1 MKSSLFTFCHLTR
14 KSDQKTCLCRWCPQ
28 DQDPRLMLLLK
39 SQNVNALLITAKY
52 YNAKIWPFIV
62 FIDNCV
68 QRNVSSQRHCVSYTW
83 RMIIL
88 LFFGTPIISWTH
100 IFLQTQ
106 NLQKAPIFVA
116 ACITALL
123 IFVPTNE
130 DVESKSMNAMH
141 ASSGMLTTLLW
152 QCPM

>member
-1 MKSSLFTFCHLTR
+1 MPKFGHL
-14 KSDQKTCLCRWCPQ
+14 LY
-28 DQDPRLMLLLK
+28 LL
-39 SQNVNALLITAKY
+39 T
-52 YNAKIWPFIV
+52 IV
-62 FIDNCV
+62 YRGMFPHRDIM
-68 QRNVSSQRHCVSYTW
+68 SYTW

-123 IFVPTNE
+123 IFVSTNE

-141 ASSGMLTTLLW
+141 ANSGMLTTLLW
-152 QCPM
+152 QCPVPHVKLAVPPWVVVPGSCSGWAWGVRMHQTGKWPTGRVETGEIIQVEG

>member
-1 MKSSLFTFCHLTR
+1 MKSSLFTFCHLTT
-14 KSDQKTCLCRWCPQ
+14 KSDQKICLCRWCSQ

-39 SQNVNALLITAKY
+39 SQNVNALQITAKY

-68 QRNVSSQRHCVSYTW
+68 QRNVSSHRHCMSQNW

-123 IFVPTNE
+123 IFVSTNE

-141 ASSGMLTTLLW
+141 ANSLLTLLW

>member
-39 SQNVNALLITAKY
+39 SQNVNALQITAKY

-68 QRNVSSQRHCVSYTW
+68 QRNVSSQRHYELHLKDDYLIVLWHTNHIMDSH
-83 RMIIL
+83 
-88 LFFGTPIISWTH
+88 FFANTKFAEGPHLCCSMHHCTSH
-100 IFLQTQ
+100 I
-106 NLQKAPIFVA
+106 
-116 ACITALL
+116 C
-123 IFVPTNE
+123 TN
-130 DVESKSMNAMH
+130 K
-141 ASSGMLTTLLW
+141 
-152 QCPM
+152 

>member
-14 KSDQKTCLCRWCPQ
+14 KSEPEDLFVQMVSSG
-28 DQDPRLMLLLK
+28 PRLMLLLK
-39 SQNVNALLITAKY
+39 FQNVNALQITAKY

-68 QRNVSSQRHCVSYTW
+68 QRNVSSQRHCMSYTW

-141 ASSGMLTTLLW
+141 ANSLLTLLW
-152 QCPM
+152 QCPI

>member
-39 SQNVNALLITAKY
+39 SQNVNALQITAKY

-68 QRNVSSQRHCVSYTW
+68 EECFLTETLYELHLKDDYLIVLWHTNHIMDSHFFANTKFAEGRRPPS
-83 RMIIL
+83 L
-88 LFFGTPIISWTH
+88 L
-100 IFLQTQ
+100 Q
-106 NLQKAPIFVA
+106 
-116 ACITALL
+116 
-123 IFVPTNE
+123 
-130 DVESKSMNAMH
+130 H
-141 ASSGMLTTLLW
+141 ASLHFSYLYHQQKRMW
-152 QCPM
+152 NQSQ

>member
-39 SQNVNALLITAKY
+39 SQNVNALQITAKY

-68 QRNVSSQRHCVSYTW
+68 QRNVSSQRHCMSYTW

-106 NLQKAPIFVA
+106 NLQKAEGPHLCCSMHHCTSHI
-116 ACITALL
+116 CINKWGCG
-123 IFVPTNE
+123 IKVNE
-130 DVESKSMNAMH
+130 CN
-141 ASSGMLTTLLW
+141 T
-152 QCPM
+152 C